1 MHRWLVL
8 FLCST
13 HITIWNIVQKGDT
26 CLHIA
31 MRTRNRR
38 MLECILKNPRNSRY
52 LYVRNKDG
60 ETAYSI
66 DNSQRKSILSHIFGA
81 SKFSTWSA
89 FIVYTMLHKS
99 DPKLLFQIIIYLVSV
114 LLCSDKVYD
123 WSQLDLVWTFGQHLS
138 FSLLPKMKRNHKSK
152 FITTMNLCNSTFL
165 PEEKCYLGQWAY
177 LTAESL
183 NGKNKLL

>member
-13 HITIWNIVQKGDT
+13 HIIILNIVQKGDT

-89 FIVYTMLHKS
+89 FIVYTMLHKN

-165 PEEKCYLGQWAY
+165 PEEKCYLGHWAY